1 MSYQPTSLYSEI
13 APNLFMGGTAD
24 EDVIHQAVAY
34 NKARTDL
41 PFDAIITMYAWAN
54 PADWKV
60 QEFRYGIYDS
70 DISQIDLDRLKQA
83 VEFGYNRWLSGDR
96 VLVRCQAGLN
106 RSGLVTALIM
116 MSTGLDEET
125 AIEQIRKNRA
135 EIALFN
141 THYVEW
147 LMSEGAQFL
156 APTRYEEISK

>member
-1 MSYQPTSLYSEI
+1 MSQYPISLYSEI

-24 EDVIHQAVAY
+24 EDVIHQAAPH

-116 MSTGLDEET
+116 MSTGLDAET